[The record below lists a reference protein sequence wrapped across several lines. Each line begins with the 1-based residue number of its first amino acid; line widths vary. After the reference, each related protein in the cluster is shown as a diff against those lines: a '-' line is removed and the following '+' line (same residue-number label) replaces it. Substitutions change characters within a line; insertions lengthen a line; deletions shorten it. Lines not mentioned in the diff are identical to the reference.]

1 MFSFPISRLCPLV
14 GGNARFVQEDIV
26 LSGYKVPAGVGAI
39 SVFCIVVMCLY
50 SISTYHNML
59 SLFYM
64 QSLVIS
70 ANLITGRLPHI
81 FPEPER
87 FMPER
92 WSRENKETPHAF
104 SSLSFGFGPRMCVG
118 QFHSYTIHVMQSVDK
133 PPGYSLSLLS

>member
-1 MFSFPISRLCPLV
+1 MTPVCDSIRYCSTHVNRILSFYTV
-14 GGNARFVQEDIV
+14 
-26 LSGYKVPAGVGAI
+26 
-39 SVFCIVVMCLY
+39 
-50 SISTYHNML
+50 
-59 SLFYM
+59 
-64 QSLVIS
+64 QSLVVTTH
-70 ANLITGRLPHI
+70 LVTGRLPHI